1 MNKANELAKRWVK
14 SPQKDGADWV
24 VSWLCGAAL
33 KRESFVTADDA
44 YAFYYTKIGK
54 LAEKLGKNR

>member
-1 MNKANELAKRWVK
+1 MDKTVLLAQRWVTT
-14 SPQKDGADWV
+14 PQKDGADWV

-44 YAFYYTKIGK
+44 YAFYYTKVK
-54 LAEKLGKNR
+54 NLAQKVGKNK